1 MAQMVPTKFPEP
13 NDPSR
18 WAESEVFRRLQE
30 LDDDWLVLY
39 SVGWQS
45 MRNGKQGDG
54 EIDFLLVHQQFGLF
68 CVEVKGG
75 STIEVIGRDWY
86 SSNREGRHKIKNPF
100 EQASS
105 SKYALRAWLS
115 EKVKTISEKTR
126 MGHFVIFPSADQDS
140 DLGPDAPR
148 AIIWD
153 RGDLSRPADSLRRV
167 VNHWKLERLT
177 PDQVSDIKR
186 ALLPELRLIPSKR
199 QQVDEALHAIDQL
212 TNRQWQTF
220 QLLRR
225 RRRALVSGAAG
236 TGKTVLAFERAHQ
249 LAIDGFKVLLTCF
262 NRPLGERLQML
273 ASDIPN
279 LTVLT
284 FHSLCQRIVD
294 DSGIG
299 STLFVDDED
308 YYLNVELP
316 ERLPDAADLLGI
328 AFDAIVVDEGQD
340 FRSDWWTPLELLLRD
355 SDESIFVVFADS
367 NQSIYVDGWQPPF
380 TDEPFPLDVNCR
392 NTKEIAERVYRTGL
406 GVEASLEIP
415 GPRPAS
421 RQVTSRARA
430 VEIVKD
436 QVSEVIS
443 EFGLLPAQVAVL
455 TSSTDLLLDLEDERW
470 SVPIKGGRS
479 KEGVLLETI
488 HRFKGLEADAIV
500 LVFDPEVD
508 LEPQASQV
516 LGYVGMSRAKT
527 ILRLIATKNVL
538 TTLRWAES

>member
-1 MAQMVPTKFPEP
+1 MVPSRFPEP

-18 WAESEVFRRLQE
+18 WAEGEVFRRLQE
-30 LDDDWLVLY
+30 LDDGWLVLY

-54 EIDFLLVHQQFGLF
+54 EIDFLLLHQQFGVF

-75 STIEVIGRDWY
+75 STIEVDGRDWY
-86 SSNREGRHKIKNPF
+86 SWNRDGRHKIRNPF

-105 SKYALRAWLS
+105 SKYALRSWLS
-115 EKVKTISEKTR
+115 ERTQSVSDKTR
-126 MGHFVIFPSADQDS
+126 MGHFVIFPSADQES

-153 RGDLSRPADSLRRV
+153 RRDLSRPNEAIRRV
-167 VNHWKLERLT
+167 VNHWDLERLER
-177 PDQVSDIKR
+177 DQVSEIKK

-249 LAIDGFKVLLTCF
+249 LATDGFKVLLTCF
-262 NRPLGERLQML
+262 NRPLGDRLQTL

-279 LTVLT
+279 LTVLN
-284 FHSLCQRIVD
+284 FHSLCQRYVD
-294 DSGIG
+294 ESGIG
-299 STLFVDDED
+299 ATLLVDDED
-308 YYLNVELP
+308 FYLNVELP
-316 ERLPDAADLLGI
+316 ELLPDAADLLGV

-340 FRSDWWTPLELLLRD
+340 FRSEWWTPLELLLRD
-355 SDESIFVVFADS
+355 SDESTFVVFADS
-367 NQSIYVDGWQPPF
+367 NQSIYVHGWLPPF
-380 TDEPFPLDVNCR
+380 SDEPFPLDVNCR

-406 GVEASLEIP
+406 GVEASLEIA

-421 RQVTSRARA
+421 KQVASRERA
-430 VEIVKD
+430 VEAVKE
-436 QVSEVIS
+436 QVSEVIA
-443 EFGLLPAQVAVL
+443 EFGLSPAQVAVL
-455 TSSTDLLLDLEDERW
+455 TSSSDLLSDLEREHW
-470 SVPIKGGRS
+470 SVPIQSGRS
-479 KEGVLLETI
+479 RTGVLLETI
-488 HRFKGLEADAIV
+488 HRFKGLESDAIV
-500 LVFDPEVD
+500 LAFDPEVD
-508 LEPQASQV
+508 LEVEGAQV

-527 ILRLIATKNVL
+527 ILRVIATKNVL
-538 TTLRWAES
+538 ATLKWAEP